1 MKDSGVVIT
10 PAGDVAGFS
19 RSGQFLSG
27 NQARPIIDQLIQ
39 FGAVKRAVLGVFLR
53 QEEAE
58 GPTSKPVVRVT
69 KVVPGSAAE
78 AAGVKPGDVILSFGG
93 TQVSDVPSF
102 AAAIAAGNGPTEL
115 EIRRDGQPM
124 KVTVDLKQQ

>member
-1 MKDSGVVIT
+1 M
-10 PAGDVAGFS
+10 
-19 RSGQFLSG
+19 
-27 NQARPIIDQLIQ
+27 
-39 FGAVKRAVLGVFLR
+39 KRAVLGVFLR

-58 GPTSKPVVRVT
+58 GPTGKPVVRVT